1 MALRNSRKLS
11 VCGNLQKVTDEFEGI
26 QRRMKKTML
35 LLGALMLSAAAGY
48 AQESRQDVS
57 VSGSVAFAPQITGN
71 SVQKNTSMTVG
82 LLASYRY
89 LLTPRSALEANY
101 GYAQNTQYYQVF
113 GKAYGGIHVL
123 QQEFS
128 VAYVYNLNF
137 KNFNPFLEA
146 GPGAMIFDP
155 LKDAG
160 TTNLD
165 AKRTTGIGGVF
176 GGGVA
181 YELSPSFD
189 IRAEY
194 RGFLVKT
201 PNFGVPGNIFNTN
214 RYEVVSSPS
223 IGVAYHF

>member
-1 MALRNSRKLS
+1 
-11 VCGNLQKVTDEFEGI
+11 
-26 QRRMKKTML
+26 MKKTML
-35 LLGALMLSAAAGY
+35 LLGALMLFAAAGY

-57 VSGSVAFAPQITGN
+57 VSATAAFAPQITGN
-71 SVQKNTSMTVG
+71 SVQKNTSTTMG
-82 LLASYRY
+82 LLVSYRY
-89 LLTPRSALEANY
+89 MLTPRSALELNY
-101 GYAQNTQYYQVF
+101 GYQQNTQYYQVF
-113 GKAYGGIHVL
+113 GRANGGIHTL

-128 VAYVYNLNF
+128 GAYVFNLNF

-146 GPGAMIFDP
+146 GPGAMIFSP

-165 AKRTTGIGGVF
+165 AKRNTNIGLLF

-181 YELSPSFD
+181 YELSPSWD

-201 PNFGVPGNIFNTN
+201 PNFSLPGNIFNTN
-214 RYEVVSSPS
+214 RYEVLSTPS

>member
-1 MALRNSRKLS
+1 LTLHCLRDGER
-11 VCGNLQKVTDEFEGI
+11 VADEFEGI

-35 LLGALMLSAAAGY
+35 LLGALMVSAAAGY

-57 VSGSVAFAPQITGN
+57 VSGTAAFAPQITGN
-71 SVQKNTSMTVG
+71 SVQKNTSMTLG

-89 LLTPRSALEANY
+89 MLTPRSALEVNY
-101 GYAQNTQYYQVF
+101 GYQQNTQYYQVF
-113 GKAYGGIHVL
+113 GRSNGGIHTL

-128 VAYVYNLNF
+128 AAYVFNLNF
-137 KNFNPFLEA
+137 KRFSPFLEA
-146 GPGAMIFDP
+146 GPGVMFFSP
-155 LKDAG
+155 EKDAG

-165 AKRTTGIGGVF
+165 ATRNTSIGALF

-181 YELSPSFD
+181 YELSPSWD

-201 PNFGVPGNIFNTN
+201 PTFNLPGNIFNTN
-214 RYEVVSSPS
+214 RYEIISTPS